1 MDWQSLRAILA
12 HHHQQAAHLAGMKH
26 LAYRIPL
33 FTACMTA
40 PRRRFALAFDA
51 QTLQP
56 LDTQRTDTPAWA
68 ALGRHQ
74 CTHCPLQAAQTAQ
87 CPAALRMADLLDWSA
102 SLSSFEQVELTV
114 ITGERTTTTAR
125 TSAQRAISSL
135 MGLSSPHQA
144 ARRPRSCAPWHA
156 FTCRWPTRPETAY
169 RAASMYLLAQFF
181 VERKG
186 GVLITTWTAC
196 ASLYRSLHQVNL
208 GLSKRLREAAASDSS
223 PNAVVLLDCFAQAL
237 LEMIDDALVEL
248 EPFFART
255 GRSAATARGLEALAR
270 RWWDSMVECDFLVHR
285 QALCAPRPGSVHRRV
300 TDGHGAG
307 IHLLRHRQTC
317 KSAMRVS
324 PASAPVL
331 QRLREFRQPRM
342 VHFPIQQDLPVSATR
357 PLA

>member
-1 MDWQSLRAILA
+1 MNTWHIE
-12 HHHQQAAHLAGMKH
+12 
-26 LAYRIPL
+26 YR
-33 FTACMTA
+33 FTAGDGTTTA
-40 PRRRFALAFDA
+40 FALAFDA

-114 ITGERTTTTAR
+114 ITGERTTTAR

-135 MGLSSPHQA
+135 MGLLIATSGCPQTA
-144 ARRPRSCAPWHA
+144 FLRPMARFHLPLANE
-156 FTCRWPTRPETAY
+156 TETAY

-186 GVLITTWTAC
+186 GAADYDLDG
-196 ASLYRSLHQVNL
+196 LRQRYRGLHQVNL

-237 LEMIDDALVEL
+237 PEMIDDALVEL
-248 EPFFART
+248 EPFFAPY
-255 GRSAATARGLEALAR
+255 
-270 RWWDSMVECDFLVHR
+270 W
-285 QALCAPRPGSVHRRV
+285 
-300 TDGHGAG
+300 
-307 IHLLRHRQTC
+307 
-317 KSAMRVS
+317 
-324 PASAPVL
+324 
-331 QRLREFRQPRM
+331 
-342 VHFPIQQDLPVSATR
+342 
-357 PLA
+357 